1 MHMQRDVCH
10 TIGLEIVYKE
20 FNRQRALQ
28 SASPTAIEPYKPDGE
43 GERSAQQPL
52 SFTDSELYGQQVPTA
67 NPTARP
73 AALVLLLLLF
83 R

>member
-1 MHMQRDVCH
+1 MHMQRDVRH

-52 SFTDSELYGQQVPTA
+52 SSTSSNSKPYGKTGGTGIVA
-67 NPTARP
+67 S
-73 AALVLLLLLF
+73 LVSLMLLL
-83 R
+83 